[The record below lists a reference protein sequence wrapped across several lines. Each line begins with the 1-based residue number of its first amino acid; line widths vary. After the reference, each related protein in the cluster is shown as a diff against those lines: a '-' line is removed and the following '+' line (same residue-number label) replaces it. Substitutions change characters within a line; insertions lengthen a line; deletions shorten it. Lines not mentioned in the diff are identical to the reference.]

1 VRGPRERYAVT
12 GTLLIEQPDV
22 LADEPVQF
30 SVVGCS
36 PGEAVTITAA
46 WTIGD
51 EPVRS
56 EARFTAPGTGVVEP
70 GRQASIGGSYLGVE
84 PHGLWWS
91 VGLEDADR
99 ATETLEPWTVS
110 LTATGATWESS
121 GSLVRRKAALSV
133 RQLEVTSGRLRGIA
147 FIPDGAGPFP
157 SVLLFSGSGGGLAS
171 VQCQAALL
179 ASRGFATLALAY
191 FNYADLPAE
200 LVEIP
205 LEYFRDG
212 MDWLI
217 ANGPAAD
224 GRLAVMGGSR
234 GGELALLL
242 GSSYPERVAAVV
254 AKVPSGVVWGGLTK
268 DDDLD
273 CDAWTREGRAIRPLT
288 GEVVPLGALPRRD
301 GAIVLTPSFEAVLA
315 AATPEQLAAAEIPV
329 ERCGGPVLM
338 LSAEDD
344 AMWPSVAMS
353 DIAAA
358 RAERHGM
365 RHSVRHLRY
374 PDAGHTCTVAAGFP
388 APLAAVH
395 PVTGGLFAYGG
406 TTVGNAHASASSWRE
421 TVEFL
426 STSLPKRSS
435 T

>member
-1 VRGPRERYAVT
+1 VA
-12 GTLLIEQPDV
+12 GTLLMQQPDV

-56 EARFTAPGTGVVEP
+56 EARFTTASTGIVEP
-70 GRQASIGGSYLGVE
+70 GRHASIGGSYMGVE

-91 VGLEDADR
+91 IGLSHASL
-99 ATETLEPWTVS
+99 ATETLDPWTVS
-110 LTATGATWESS
+110 LTAAGATWQST
-121 GSLVRRKAALSV
+121 GSLVRRKAALWLRPV
-133 RQLEVTSGRLRGIA
+133 EVTSGRLRGIA
-147 FIPDGAGPFP
+147 FIPDGPGPLP

-191 FNYADLPAE
+191 FNYEDLPGE
-200 LVEIP
+200 LGEIP

-217 ANGPAAD
+217 ANAPAAG
-224 GRLAVMGGSR
+224 GRLAVMGASR

-254 AKVPSGVVWGGLTK
+254 ANVPSGVVWGGLTR

-273 CDAWTREGRAIRPLT
+273 CHAWTREGRPIRPLT
-288 GEVVPLGALPRRD
+288 GGGIPLEALPRRD
-301 GAIVLTPSFEAVLA
+301 GAIALTPSFEAVLA
-315 AATPEQLAAAEIPV
+315 AAAPEQLTAAEIPV

-358 RAERHGM
+358 RAARHGI
-365 RHSVRHLRY
+365 RYPVRHLRY
-374 PDAGHTCTVAAGFP
+374 PDAGHTCTVPAGFP

-395 PVTGGLFAYGG
+395 PVTGGRYAYGG

-421 TVEFL
+421 TIEFL
-426 STSLPKRSS
+426 RTSLRSS

>member
-1 VRGPRERYAVT
+1 VA
-12 GTLLIEQPDV
+12 GTLRIQQPDV

-46 WTIGD
+46 WTVGG

-56 EARFTAPGTGVVEP
+56 EARFTADSTGTVDP
-70 GRQASIGGSYLGVE
+70 ARHPSIGGSYTGVE

-91 VGLEDADR
+91 IGLSHTDL

-110 LTATGATWESS
+110 LTATGAAGATWESS

-147 FIPDGAGPFP
+147 FIPDGPGPFP
-157 SVLLFSGSGGGLAS
+157 SVLLFSGSGGGLAT
-171 VQCQAALL
+171 VQCQASLL

-217 ANGPAAD
+217 ANAPAPG
-224 GRLAVMGGSR
+224 GRLAVMGASR

-254 AKVPSGVVWGGLTK
+254 AKVPSGVVWGGLTR
-268 DDDLD
+268 DDDED
-273 CDAWTREGRAIRPLT
+273 RDAWTLEGRPIHPLT
-288 GEVVPLGALPRRD
+288 GEGIGVEALPRRD

-315 AATPEQLAAAEIPV
+315 AATPEQLTAAEIPV

-338 LSAEDD
+338 LSGEDD

-358 RAERHGM
+358 RAVRHGLGYP
-365 RHSVRHLRY
+365 VRHLRY
-374 PDAGHTCTVAAGFP
+374 PDAGHTCTVPAGFP
-388 APLAAVH
+388 TPLAAVH
-395 PVTGGLFAYGG
+395 PVTGGRYAYGG
-406 TTVGNAHASASSWRE
+406 TTAGNAHASASSWLE
-421 TVEFL
+421 TIEFL
-426 STSLPKRSS
+426 GSSLPSG